1 MSDVLP
7 GLPQLDGGYPL
18 DNDLIKLYQANGH
31 VRLNGL
37 CSPQEAAAYREVIH
51 RAEARLNHEVRPL
64 EERDTYG
71 KAFLQTMNLWTADE
85 DVRRFVFAKRFAQ
98 VAAKLMGVT
107 GVRLY
112 HDQSLNK
119 EAGGG
124 HTPWHQDYYYWPLD
138 TEHTITMWMPLVDI
152 QPEMGTLTF
161 ASKSHREGYLGP
173 LEISD
178 KSEEVFDAMVA
189 EKGFQL
195 DFTGAMKAG
204 DATFHSG
211 TTLHCAP
218 GNHGSYNREV
228 MTIIYFADG
237 TTVMEPDNP
246 NRVADIAE
254 WLPGLKPG
262 ELAASRLNPLLFP

>member
-1 MSDVLP
+1 MNNSLS
-7 GLPQLDGGYPL
+7 GLPSLAGEYALGG
-18 DNDLIKLYQANGH
+18 DLVDQYQTNGH
-31 VRLNGL
+31 IRLNGL
-37 CSPQEAAAYREVIH
+37 CNTEEVAAYRDVIF
-51 RAEARLNHEVRPL
+51 RAETRLNSERRPL

-85 DVRRFVFAKRFAQ
+85 DVKSFVFARRFAQ
-98 VAAKLMGVT
+98 VAAKLMGVS

-138 TEHTITMWMPLVDI
+138 TAHTITMWMPLVDI
-152 QPEMGTLTF
+152 TPEMGTLTF
-161 ASKSHREGYLGP
+161 ASASHKEGYLGP

-178 KSEEVFDAMVA
+178 QSEAVFDSMVI
-189 EKGFQL
+189 ERGFTL
-195 DFTGAMKAG
+195 DHTGAMKAG

-218 GNHGSYNREV
+218 GNRGGYNREV

-237 TTVMEPDNP
+237 TMVMEPDNP
-246 NRVADIAE
+246 NRESDLTN

-262 ELAASRLNPLLFP
+262 MPAASILNPLLYP